1 MIVLVGFLIVVFLVS
16 ATREA
21 QGRRFS
27 NRWLFA
33 FTLAVALS
41 FYSIR
46 VIS

>member
-1 MIVLVGFLIVVFLVS
+1 MIVLVGFLLSVFLIS
-16 ATREA
+16 AMREG

-27 NRWLFA
+27 TRWLFLY
-33 FTLAVALS
+33 TLVVAMS

>member
-1 MIVLVGFLIVVFLVS
+1 MIVLVGFLIVVFLIS

-21 QGRRFS
+21 QGRTFS
-27 NRWLFA
+27 TRWLFL
-33 FTLAVALS
+33 FTLVAAAS